1 MTKSIIISGPPAI
14 GKTTVA
20 KQLALEFGL
29 KYLSGGD
36 ALKQIAKDEGFQAEG
51 DDWWDTSEGM
61 NFLHQRAQNSEFDKK
76 VDEKLIDLFNK
87 GRMVI
92 TSYTL
97 PWLVDDGIKIWLDG
111 SHQSSANR
119 MKGRDNLTKED
130 ALEITKKRYD
140 ENRALY
146 KKIYNF
152 DFGVD
157 KSVFDKVIDTNSL
170 DAAQVTA
177 EKVAEQTICNQENE
191 IFLWAWYFLSSIAF
205 SGMIMKL
212 TKTTMDLG

>member
-87 GRMVI
+87 GKMVI

-130 ALEITKKRYD
+130 AFEITKKRYD

-157 KSVFDKVIDTNSL
+157 KSVFDKVIETNSL
-170 DAAQVTA
+170 DAAQVT
-177 EKVAEQTICNQENE
+177 E
-191 IFLWAWYFLSSIAF
+191 IAKSIV
-205 SGMIMKL
+205 KEL
-212 TKTTMDLG
+212 L